1 MDKGLVAYVKKG
13 KVKHYAAAPPR
24 ELSRFVEE
32 KRNSFRNLLPELEM
46 RAAKSTIQEEA
57 EVFEGWKGVRT
68 MQVLHLDPA
77 KKGDEFFF
85 FAADVPPK
93 NKEIQ
98 AFFEKYDTV
107 RKKKGVIAKGIAPE
121 RMRPLFKHR
130 SYLTMKYVD
139 HPVPPGLGMC
149 ANGLTLISF
158 EDRPVGYLLRSKQL
172 YDIFRNYFHSVWERT
187 K

>member
-1 MDKGLVAYVKKG
+1 VAYVKKG